1 MKAMLRLPEKLW
13 RWLGA
18 WLAVAVFALGCAA
31 DWTGS
36 VGAVFGRDN
45 HDGRVFVREAP
56 SDMSAARAGLKL
68 DDEVVAID
76 GRPVKGMSGDEVHT
90 ALAGKVGTKVILRV
104 VRNGATL
111 DVSVERGPLRTTSP
125 PPDPSQLKG

>member
-1 MKAMLRLPEKLW
+1 MNSW
-13 RWLGA
+13 RRFGVWLG
-18 WLAVAVFALGCAA
+18 LVLVVVIGCAST

-68 DDEVVAID
+68 DDELVAID
-76 GRPVKGMSGDEVHT
+76 GRPVRGMSSDEVHA
-90 ALAGKVGTKVILRV
+90 ALAGKVGTKVVLRV
-104 VRNGATL
+104 MRNGATL
-111 DVSVERGPLRTTSP
+111 EVTVERGPLRTGPTTAP